1 MKIKF
6 LGAAICLAV
15 IALTWWVYWP
25 QGEVTVFKV
34 PAPPLEFETRPL
46 FISKSR
52 LEPTTPETVVPTPN
66 PTTKTPLSN
75 EEIERTFTN
84 YQRQFQNCWVQRLKD
99 NPQLKGRVS
108 FQITIS
114 PRGKI
119 NEIQLS
125 HSDIDDALMLQCLNS
140 TLSRMTFREFRGD
153 PIEVLFPL
161 EFDF

>member
-1 MKIKF
+1 MKIKL
-6 LGAAICLAV
+6 LGATICLAV
-15 IALTWWVYWP
+15 IALTWWLYWP
-25 QGEVTVFKV
+25 KKEVTSSKI
-34 PAPPLEFETRPL
+34 PGPLVQFETKAL
-46 FISKSR
+46 FISKNK
-52 LEPTTPETVVPTPN
+52 LEPAEPQTVAPPPAPTN
-66 PTTKTPLSN
+66 KAPLTN
-75 EEIERTFTN
+75 EEIEQTFAQ

-125 HSDIDDALMLQCLNS
+125 HSEIDDALMLQCLNS
-140 TLSRMTFREFRGD
+140 TLSRMSFREFRGD
-153 PIEVLFPL
+153 SIEVLFPL